1 MILTNAML
9 TGQSDAHLARFPT
22 SNHRLQVAALDAFL
36 AMQEQA
42 KKAGFNLQPASTFRD
57 FQRQQMIWN
66 EKFAGIRPVL
76 DHNSQPLE
84 ITHLTTEQLCHAILH
99 WSALPGASRHHWGT
113 DLDIYD
119 PDLLPE
125 ETKLQLEPWE
135 YQQDGYFCPLT
146 EWLSDNMAEY
156 GFYRPFVSSSSAVAE
171 EPWHLSY
178 QPLAQHYENQLT
190 PALLLD
196 VWQEHIIAGYS
207 WLKPHLD
214 EIFQRYIKSST
225 AK

>member
-1 MILTNAML
+1 MILTSAML
-9 TGQSDAHLARFPT
+9 TGQSDKHVTRFPS
-22 SNHRLQVAALDAFL
+22 SNHRLQANALNAFV

-42 KKAGFNLQPASTFRD
+42 KQAGFNLQPASTFRD

-66 EKFAGIRPVL
+66 AKFAGVRPVL
-76 DHNSQPLE
+76 DQNSQPLD

-125 ETKLQLEPWE
+125 GTTLQLEPWE
-135 YQQDGYFCPLT
+135 YQQGGYFYDLT
-146 EWLSDNMAEY
+146 QWLSENMAEY
-156 GFYRPFVSSSSAVAE
+156 GFYRPFTSTDSAVAE

-178 QPLAQHYENQLT
+178 HPLSEQYESQLT
-190 PALLLD
+190 PALLRD
-196 VWQEHIIAGYS
+196 VWHDQIIAGHS
-207 WLKPHLD
+207 WLTQHLD
-214 EIFQRYIKSST
+214 DIFARYIISGNK
-225 AK
+225 A